1 MGDVEIRTITD
12 DEREAWIRA
21 VDLSF
26 SAITKDDEIAS
37 VLPVIETDRSFA
49 AVDGGRFVA
58 TSAAIT
64 FRMVVPGG
72 NRVPGAGITAVGV
85 NPTHRRRGIN
95 TRMMAALLDQAAER
109 GEPFAA
115 LFASEGGIYGR
126 FGYGLASFLTEF
138 QSDATRMDYV
148 RGVEISGSIELV
160 SKEEAL
166 PIISRI
172 YDASLRPGGPERADA
187 DRDLVFSHLH
197 EEERDKPWFYAIH
210 RDDGGEPDAY
220 AVYTMKHEWPRS
232 IPTGTVDVKESM
244 ASTSDG
250 YAAIWRY
257 VFDIDLV
264 STVTAWN
271 RPPDE
276 PLMLLLREPRRLRAG
291 LVDGLWVRL
300 VDIPAALG
308 ARRYALDGRLV
319 VEVSDAFRPATAG
332 RYELIVE
339 DGVGRCEQTDAEPD
353 VVGSVNVLGSV
364 YLGGVSFSQ
373 LAEASRVEVRN
384 EKILPEADTMF
395 SSNPA
400 PWCPWA
406 F

>member
-1 MGDVEIRTITD
+1 MDIEIRTITD
-12 DEREAWIRA
+12 AEREAWIRA

-26 SAITKDDEIAS
+26 SAISKDDEIAS

-49 AVDGGRFVA
+49 AVDSGRFVA

-72 NRVPGAGITAVGV
+72 NRVPTAGITGVGV

-138 QSDATRMDYV
+138 QADATQMDYV
-148 RGVEISGSIELV
+148 RGVEITGSIELV

-166 PIISRI
+166 PIISRV
-172 YDASLRPGGPERADA
+172 YDASLRPGGPERSEA
-187 DRDLVFSHLH
+187 DRDLIFSHLH
-197 EEERDKPWFYAIH
+197 DEERDKPWFYAIH
-210 RDDGGEPDAY
+210 RDDAGEPDAY

-232 IPTGTVDVKESM
+232 IPTGTVEVKESM

-276 PLMLLLREPRRLRAG
+276 PLLLLLREPRRLREG

-300 VDIPAALG
+300 IDIPAALG
-308 ARRYALDGRLV
+308 ARRYALDGRIV

-332 RYELIVE
+332 RYELVVE
-339 DGVGRCEQTDAEPD
+339 DGVGRCERTDAEPD
-353 VVGSVNVLGSV
+353 LVGSVNVLGSV

-373 LAEASRVEVRN
+373 LAEASLVEVRN
-384 EKILPEADTMF
+384 EKILSEADTMF
-395 SSNPA
+395 SSSPA